1 MAQHVAYLFS
11 LLTTTMIGIL
21 AVYNLLHQVPLNG
34 ARLLSS
40 LG

>member
-11 LLTTTMIGIL
+11 LLTTTMVGIL
-21 AVYNLLHQVPLNG
+21 AVYDLLHQVTLDG
-34 ARLLSS
+34 ARLLSG